1 MTYKQTIDFLFAA
14 TPLFEKQGGS
24 AYKPGLERVLAMAE
38 VIGNP
43 HQAEGIH
50 FIHIGGTNGKGSTSS
65 TLAAVLSAS
74 GYRTGLFT
82 SPHLVDFRERIR
94 IDGTPISP
102 EFVVDFVERVHP
114 LVARYSP
121 SFFEL
126 TTLMALDY
134 FVHQK
139 VEVAVIEVGMGGRL
153 DSTNIIT
160 PDLAVVTNI
169 SLDHTQFLGNTLE
182 EIASEKAGI
191 FKRDVPALVGEAS
204 ESLRKVFRSRSE
216 AVACPLFFAEDQG
229 LLLRVESDPQG
240 GLLLD
245 TRDYGSLWGQLGG
258 CAQQINARTIL
269 AAIDVL
275 VHQLHYKISQEAVR
289 EAFAHVVERMH
300 LLGRWQKVSEE
311 PTTYCDTGHN
321 EAGIR
326 LVVEQLRHEQYRDL
340 HIVFGMVVD
349 KDWHSVL
356 RLLPKSAHYYFV
368 QPESERAL
376 SAHDLCEEARALGLR
391 GEVYPSIEEGCR
403 QAFAE
408 AHSDDLIYVGGS
420 NYVVADALR
429 TCFPHVLESNFINIK

>member
-204 ESLRKVFRSRSE
+204 EPLRKVFRFRS
-216 AVACPLFFAEDQG
+216 ASA
-229 LLLRVESDPQG
+229 
-240 GLLLD
+240 
-245 TRDYGSLWGQLGG
+245 
-258 CAQQINARTIL
+258 
-269 AAIDVL
+269 
-275 VHQLHYKISQEAVR
+275 
-289 EAFAHVVERMH
+289 
-300 LLGRWQKVSEE
+300 
-311 PTTYCDTGHN
+311 TT
-321 EAGIR
+321 
-326 LVVEQLRHEQYRDL
+326 
-340 HIVFGMVVD
+340 
-349 KDWHSVL
+349 
-356 RLLPKSAHYYFV
+356 
-368 QPESERAL
+368 
-376 SAHDLCEEARALGLR
+376 
-391 GEVYPSIEEGCR
+391 
-403 QAFAE
+403 
-408 AHSDDLIYVGGS
+408 
-420 NYVVADALR
+420 
-429 TCFPHVLESNFINIK
+429 

>member
-43 HQAEGIH
+43 HQAEGIR

-204 ESLRKVFRSRSE
+204 EPLRKVFRSRSE
-216 AVACPLFFAEDQG
+216 AVACPLFLQRIRGSCFG
-229 LLLRVESDPQG
+229 LSPTLKGACSSIHEIMVLCGGSWAVVLNRLTHVRSLRP
-240 GLLLD
+240 
-245 TRDYGSLWGQLGG
+245 
-258 CAQQINARTIL
+258 
-269 AAIDVL
+269 
-275 VHQLHYKISQEAVR
+275 
-289 EAFAHVVERMH
+289 
-300 LLGRWQKVSEE
+300 
-311 PTTYCDTGHN
+311 
-321 EAGIR
+321 
-326 LVVEQLRHEQYRDL
+326 
-340 HIVFGMVVD
+340 
-349 KDWHSVL
+349 
-356 RLLPKSAHYYFV
+356 
-368 QPESERAL
+368 
-376 SAHDLCEEARALGLR
+376 
-391 GEVYPSIEEGCR
+391 
-403 QAFAE
+403 
-408 AHSDDLIYVGGS
+408 LIYWCI
-420 NYVVADALR
+420 NFFIKYRKRPYVRPLL
-429 TCFPHVLESNFINIK
+429 TL